1 MANVGH
7 CMKTTLVL
15 MGFLVSGAG
24 SLAWARPVPSV
35 KEVRTVYDAGSR
47 GDSYFNSHLRSQMR
61 GMGIRFVRSRQSAD
75 AVLRSS
81 GTYTN
86 PGGFVGSASLVTPG
100 GTTLWK
106 ANVTRVPRSRVM
118 AFDSLAAKLRAARR

>member
-1 MANVGH
+1 M
-7 CMKTTLVL
+7 
-15 MGFLVSGAG
+15 
-24 SLAWARPVPSV
+24 SV

-61 GMGIRFVRSRQSAD
+61 GMGIRFVKSRQSAD

-86 PGGFVGSASLVTPG
+86 PGGFVGSATLVTPG
-100 GTTLWK
+100 GKVLWK
-106 ANVTRVPRSRVM
+106 GNVTRAPRSRVM